1 MNSSVVQRGI
11 SDTEQRSET
20 LMQVLRDKRE
30 NMNKLTEEAEDAVAR
45 EEQGTLNKI
54 TKKIST

>member
-1 MNSSVVQRGI
+1 
-11 SDTEQRSET
+11 
-20 LMQVLRDKRE
+20 MQVLRDKRE